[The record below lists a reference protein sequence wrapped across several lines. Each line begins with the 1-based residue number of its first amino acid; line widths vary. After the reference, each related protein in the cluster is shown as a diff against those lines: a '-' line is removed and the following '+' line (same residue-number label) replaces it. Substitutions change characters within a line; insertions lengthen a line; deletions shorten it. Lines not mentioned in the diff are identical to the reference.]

1 MTKGD
6 LIAGLLAGC
15 VLATGAF
22 AAFALLAPRGE
33 PPAQTAVQAP
43 SDDPDPAEALPDDA
57 AAAPTGQTAPASES
71 DPVTRD
77 GGEATAPSIDVVR
90 VERDGAALVAGRAAP
105 GEEIDV
111 LIDGVVEQT
120 VAAGPDGS
128 FAAFVDLGRDPGARR
143 IDLAARGEG
152 GVETT
157 SDPVLVAAPA
167 AAEADDEPTVLAAR
181 RDGVE
186 MLQGARPEAEHG
198 VTLERSSDDG
208 RGVVTLSGR
217 AEGLR
222 TVRVFA
228 DARLV
233 AETTADADGRWSV
246 AAERGALTD
255 GATLRVESVG
265 AAGQVL
271 SAAEA
276 PFVAATAAERT
287 VRAGEIVV
295 REGDSLWRIAENL
308 FGDGLRFTVIYQANL
323 DRIRDPNVIFPGQ
336 SLNVPGAAV
345 AQ

>member
-15 VLATGAF
+15 VLAAGAF

-33 PPAQTAVQAP
+33 QPEQTVADAP
-43 SDDPDPAEALPDDA
+43 SGDPVPAATPPEVENAAVSQDDA
-57 AAAPTGQTAPASES
+57 SPAALEGTEPRE
-71 DPVTRD
+71 D
-77 GGEATAPSIDVVR
+77 GAAEAPSIDVVR
-90 VERDGAALVAGRAAP
+90 VERDGATLVAGRAAA
-105 GEEIDV
+105 GAEVDV
-111 LIDGVVEQT
+111 LIDGVLEQT
-120 VAAGPDGS
+120 VVAGPDGS
-128 FAAFVDLGRDPGARR
+128 FAAFVNVGRAPGARR
-143 IDLAARGEG
+143 IDLAARMKD
-152 GVETT
+152 GVEAA
-157 SDPVLVAAPA
+157 SDPVLVAGPA
-167 AAEADDEPTVLAAR
+167 AAETDDEPTVLAAR

-186 MLQGARPEAEHG
+186 MLQGPRPEAEDG

-217 AEGLR
+217 AGGLR
-222 TVRVFA
+222 TVRVYA

-255 GATLRVESVG
+255 SATLRVESVD

-276 PFVAATAAERT
+276 PFVAATAAERM

-295 REGDSLWRIAENL
+295 REGDSL
-308 FGDGLRFTVIYQANL
+308 
-323 DRIRDPNVIFPGQ
+323 
-336 SLNVPGAAV
+336 
-345 AQ
+345 